1 MFGRKIWFTLGG
13 GLVLTAAFVAEH
25 GFGQPGSAPPPLSLP
40 PISAPPP
47 PPPSVPSLPI
57 TAPSGPPMLPATSL
71 PTPPLVGST
80 PPAMLPGTGV
90 PTPPAIPGQIKADL
104 DIPMSSGSQFT
115 IPPAAASPSTPPT
128 TLVDP
133 SSPLPTTPPPTT
145 ITNFHAPELGVPD
158 TRPGKQEPT
167 VSIEW
172 IAPANARFNQPIV
185 CQIVVRNNGQSP
197 VHQVAVKPN
206 LPAEVKIKLSEPPI
220 DPNNNDWSLGSLAP
234 GQMKKIDVTLL
245 STRRGYQNYTANVTF
260 AAHTIHLTEVREPL
274 LQLKVKGP
282 DKGMVGE
289 GMPITFAVHNPGDG
303 TTDNVKVRAVLPEG
317 LDHPRGQT
325 FEIEV
330 GNLAP
335 KETRTLQLAC
345 LGKSPGKMKASLIAT
360 ADGGLSSSDG
370 CDVEVVLPRLDLALQ
385 GPKLRF
391 VERPA
396 RYTLKLSNPGSAT
409 AANVV
414 LNEVVPAGFKYQ
426 GSSNQGRFD
435 EATRTVQWT
444 VGDLPAGQN
453 REITFDLI
461 PTVPGDHRLA
471 ATVESA
477 RGIRSESTVQT
488 RVEGLSNLILDV
500 ANADN
505 PVEVGADATYE
516 IRVAN
521 GGTKAE
527 TNLELSCT
535 LPENVEFKGA
545 HSDANSKFRVD
556 GREVIFE
563 PVPRLN
569 PRSELIYRVTV
580 RGRVPADVRFRARL
594 RADGQTD
601 LLMREETT
609 KFYDDNAV
617 R

>member
-1 MFGRKIWFTLGG
+1 
-13 GLVLTAAFVAEH
+13 
-25 GFGQPGSAPPPLSLP
+25 
-40 PISAPPP
+40 
-47 PPPSVPSLPI
+47 
-57 TAPSGPPMLPATSL
+57 SL
-71 PTPPLVGST
+71 PTPPLST
-80 PPAMLPGTGV
+80 PSSLPPASPAPASPAPASPAPTIGV
-90 PTPPAIPGQIKADL
+90 PTVTSGPGPSPTDLPIPIVKGPVAAVPNRTPSLVDPTLTNGKLTFQSNSGQFPTPKI
-104 DIPMSSGSQFT
+104 
-115 IPPAAASPSTPPT
+115 PAAPTT

-133 SSPLPTTPPPTT
+133 ASPPPTTMPTT

-185 CQIVVRNNGQSP
+185 CQIVVRNDGQSP
-197 VHQVAVKPN
+197 VHQVTVKPN
-206 LPAEVKIKLSEPPI
+206 LPTEVKIKLSEPPI
-220 DPNNNDWSLGSLAP
+220 DPNNGDWSLGSLAP

-245 STRRGYQNYTANVTF
+245 SNRRGYQNYTANVTF
-260 AAHTIHLTEVREPL
+260 AARTVHLTEVREPL

-289 GMPITFAVHNPGDG
+289 AMPITFAIHNPGDG
-303 TTDNVKVRAVLPEG
+303 STDNVKVRAVLPEG
-317 LDHPRGQT
+317 IDHPRGQT

-345 LGKSPGKMKASLIAT
+345 IGKSPGKMKASLIAT

-370 CDVEVVLPRLDLALQ
+370 CDIEVVLPRLDLALR

-414 LNEVVPAGFKYQ
+414 LNEVVPAGFKYH

-435 EATRTVQWT
+435 EATRTVQWN

-505 PVEVGADATYE
+505 PVEVGSDATYE

-535 LPENVEFKGA
+535 LPENVEFKNA
-545 HSDANSKFRVD
+545 RSDGGSKHRVN
-556 GREVIFE
+556 GREVVFE
-563 PVPRLN
+563 AIPRLN

-601 LLMREETT
+601 VLMREETT